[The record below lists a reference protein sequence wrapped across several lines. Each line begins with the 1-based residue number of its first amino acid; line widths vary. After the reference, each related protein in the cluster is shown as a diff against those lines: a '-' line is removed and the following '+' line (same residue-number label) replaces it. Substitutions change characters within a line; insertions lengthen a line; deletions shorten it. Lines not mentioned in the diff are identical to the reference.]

1 MSDQATTG
9 TLHHVELWVPDLDRA
24 ITSWGWLLGAL
35 GYTEFQS
42 WPAGRS
48 WRRGATYVV
57 VEQSKAMSP
66 GGHDRL
72 RPGLNHLA
80 FHADRQTIDALVD
93 EAPKH
98 GWALLFPDR
107 HPHAGGPDT
116 YAAYLANE
124 DGFEAELVAP

>member
-1 MSDQATTG
+1 MTTG

-24 ITSWGWLLGAL
+24 TASWGWLLGAL

-48 WRRGATYVV
+48 WRLGATYVV
-57 VEQSKAMSP
+57 VEQSPAMSA

-80 FHADRQTIDALVD
+80 FHASERVIDALVD

-116 YAAYLANE
+116 YAAYLENE